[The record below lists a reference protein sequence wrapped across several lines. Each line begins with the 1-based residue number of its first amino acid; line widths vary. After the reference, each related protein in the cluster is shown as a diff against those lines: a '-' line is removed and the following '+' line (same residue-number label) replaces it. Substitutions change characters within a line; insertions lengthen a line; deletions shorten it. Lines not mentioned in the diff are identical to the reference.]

1 MRHISEGKWEFHAL
15 FLPDVRGTL
24 KYSFDQNLSADFRA

>member
-1 MRHISEGKWEFHAL
+1 MTLISEGKWELHAL
-15 FLPDVRGTL
+15 FLPDAGGTL